1 MGDNLLVIDEGT
13 TSTRSMLFA
22 PDGRCLGLTQEALTQ
37 SFPAPGWVEQDAEEI
52 WSLSLECARAMVAKA
67 GGPGRIA
74 AIGITN
80 QRETIVF
87 WSRRSGRALA
97 PAIVWQDRRTG
108 DDVRQAARRRA

>member
-1 MGDNLLVIDEGT
+1 MGDDLLVIDEGT

-67 GGPGRIA
+67 GGPGRVA

-97 PAIVWQDRRTG
+97 PGDRVAGPANQR
-108 DDVRQAARRRA
+108 DVRQAARRRA